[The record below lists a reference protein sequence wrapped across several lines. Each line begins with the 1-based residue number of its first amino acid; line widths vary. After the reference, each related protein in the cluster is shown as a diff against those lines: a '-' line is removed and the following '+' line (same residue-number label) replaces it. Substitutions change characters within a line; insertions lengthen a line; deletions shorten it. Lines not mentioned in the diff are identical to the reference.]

1 MTKEERAA
9 IARKNGT
16 QSKGPK
22 TPEGKQQSARNSLT
36 HGAYATT
43 LKLLVPP
50 HSELLIYEDRRE
62 FYNLFDTNIAK
73 YSPEDDHEKA
83 IVREITGLQ
92 WSNLRAR
99 TAIHALLNR
108 DILQTG
114 ADVQPLIEETL
125 PLDQVL
131 ASYSHLA
138 ADPALRHFHQEYA
151 ANTRLI
157 LTLER
162 RLHLVQRRWPAK
174 NPKPAT
180 TLAERQQFDGTN
192 PTPEPAQP
200 TENTETGPKKKV
212 KIINIEHPLTQE
224 KVRLYKRIYPNHDL
238 QFNVYEPQPKAA

>member
-1 MTKEERAA
+1 MTKEERAE
-9 IARKNGT
+9 ISRKNGAK
-16 QSKGPK
+16 SKGPT
-22 TPEGKQQSARNSLT
+22 TPTGKAKSSRNAIT

-73 YSPEDDHEKA
+73 YQPEDDHEKA

-99 TAIHALLNR
+99 TAIHALINR

-131 ASYSHLA
+131 AAYAHLA
-138 ADPALRHFHQEYA
+138 TDPALRNFHKEYA

-162 RLHLVQRRWPAK
+162 RLHLVQRRWPAR

-180 TLAERQQFDGTN
+180 TTDERKEYGETN
-192 PTPEPAQP
+192 LNPEPTQP
-200 TENTETGPKKKV
+200 VETKQEPSGKKV
-212 KIINIEHPLTQE
+212 KIINVEYPLTQE
-224 KVRLYKRIYPNHDL
+224 KIRLYKRIYPNHDL
-238 QFNVYEPQPKAA
+238 QFNIYEAQPKAA